1 MIRNKW
7 LLMGSVFIFILLII
21 YRLPYPNTRFIGS
34 GSSDLFL
41 FNLSS
46 RTGVELME
54 WISLILFVIAIVL
67 FVRSLTDHRAVLT
80 VLMVITVGWLPMK
93 VVELYQFTFATGVDA
108 VSYNDEESSCTF
120 DGRDTMC
127 EVELKNHSSNEVEFL
142 LNIHDIDY
150 EGNEGFLLDEWE
162 HIQLKPRSTHMIEI
176 NQTSSEDVDMSGYT
190 NSFNIQ
196 IRDDDKERDL

>member
-80 VLMVITVGWLPMK
+80 VLMVIAVGWLPMK
-93 VVELYQFTFATGVDA
+93 VVELYQFTLATGVDA

-142 LNIHDIDY
+142 LNVYDVFY
-150 EGNEGFLLDEWE
+150 EGNKEFLFDEDDWE
-162 HIQLKPRSTHMIEI
+162 PILLKPRTTHKIEI
-176 NQTSSEDVDMSGYT
+176 NRYKANGSGSLG
-190 NSFNIQ
+190 SFNIQ

>member
-7 LLMGSVFIFILLII
+7 LLLGSIFIFILLVL
-21 YRLPYPNTRFIGS
+21 YRLPSPNVRFVGS

-46 RTGVELME
+46 RTGVQLLE
-54 WISLILFVIAIVL
+54 WVSFILFILAIVL
-67 FVRSLTDHRAVLT
+67 FVRSLSNHRAVLT
-80 VLMVITVGWLPMK
+80 VLMVIVVGWLPMK
-93 VVELYQFTFATGVDA
+93 VVHLYQYTLATGVDA
-108 VSYNDEESSCTF
+108 LSYNDEESTCTY

-127 EVELKNHSSNEVEFL
+127 EVELKNHSSDEVNFQ
-142 LNIHDIDY
+142 LNIYDNYQTD
-150 EGNEGFLLDEWE
+150 GFLLYEWE

-176 NQTSSEDVDMSGYT
+176 NQTSSDDVDMSGYT

-196 IRDDDKERDL
+196 IRDGDKERDL

>member
-7 LLMGSVFIFILLII
+7 LLLSSIFIFILLVV
-21 YRLPYPNTRFIGS
+21 YRLPYPNVRFVGS

-46 RTGVELME
+46 RTGVQLLE
-54 WISLILFVIAIVL
+54 WVSFILFILAIVL
-67 FVRSLTDHRAVLT
+67 FIRSLSNHRAVLT
-80 VLMVITVGWLPMK
+80 VLMVIVVGWLPIK
-93 VVELYQFTFATGVDA
+93 VVNLYQYTLATGVDA
-108 VSYNDEESSCTF
+108 VSYNDEESTCTY

-127 EVELKNHSSNEVEFL
+127 EVELKNYSSDEVNFQV
-142 LNIHDIDY
+142 NIYDNYQPD
-150 EGNEGFLLDEWE
+150 GFLLDEWE

-176 NQTSSEDVDMSGYT
+176 NQISSEDVDMSGYT

>member
-7 LLMGSVFIFILLII
+7 LLIGSVFILILLII

-46 RTGVELME
+46 RTGIQLLE
-54 WISLILFVIAIVL
+54 WVSFILFILAIVL
-67 FVRSLTDHRAVLT
+67 FIRSLSNHRAVLT
-80 VLMVITVGWLPMK
+80 VLMIIVVGWLPMK
-93 VVELYQFTFATGVDA
+93 VVNLYQYTLATGVDA
-108 VSYNDEESSCTF
+108 VSYNDEESTCTY

-127 EVELKNHSSNEVEFL
+127 EVELKNHSSDEVNFQ
-142 LNIHDIDY
+142 LNIYDNY
-150 EGNEGFLLDEWE
+150 QTNGFLLDEWE

>member
-1 MIRNKW
+1 MSRNKW
-7 LLMGSVFIFILLII
+7 LLMGSVFILILLII

-46 RTGVELME
+46 RTGIQLLE
-54 WISLILFVIAIVL
+54 WVSFILFILAIVL
-67 FVRSLTDHRAVLT
+67 FIRSLSNHRAVLT
-80 VLMVITVGWLPMK
+80 VLMVIVVGWLPVK
-93 VVELYQFTFATGVDA
+93 VVNLYQYTLATGVDA
-108 VSYNDEESSCTF
+108 VSYNDEESTCTYN
-120 DGRDTMC
+120 GRDTMC
-127 EVELKNHSSNEVEFL
+127 EVELKNHSSDEVNFQ
-142 LNIHDIDY
+142 LNIYDNYQTD
-150 EGNEGFLLDEWE
+150 GFLLDEWE